1 MAIRLDKLNRNNLDE
16 IYTNRIVAA
25 HQNEVMFFENEF
37 GWLLVPEDIHD
48 EILTELKSYSSLPK
62 VHEIE
67 KILKIK
73 FNSPDNIFYLHRE
86 IINIPRSSIKL
97 ETRIL
102 SKEDQRLFEQFESE
116 TSKVDLDNAY
126 VELDHTI
133 VVGSFQN
140 GKLVGVASAYEW
152 QEKSIQYDIG
162 VVTNSKYQ
170 GKGVGYDLVKM
181 LSNEILRQGFIPQY
195 RCQQDNT
202 ASLKLAE
209 KLGFELL
216 GNLYIEIKK

>member
-1 MAIRLDKLNRNNLDE
+1 MTIRLDKLNRENESNLHTKKIIE
-16 IYTNRIVAA
+16 A
-25 HQNEVMFFENEF
+25 HQDEVMFFENEF
-37 GWLLVPEDIHD
+37 GWLLVPKDIYD
-48 EILTELKSYSSLPK
+48 EIINKFQSYRSLPQA
-62 VHEIE
+62 HEIE
-67 KILKIK
+67 NILKIK
-73 FNSPDNIFYLHRE
+73 FNSPDNIFYLHHE
-86 IINIPRSSIKL
+86 IAENDTASSNF
-97 ETRIL
+97 ETRL
-102 SKEDQRLFEQFESE
+102 LVKEDKNLFEQFESE
-116 TSKVDLDNAY
+116 TSEVDLDNAY

-152 QEKSIQYDIG
+152 QEESIQYDIG

-170 GKGVGYDLVKM
+170 GKGIGYDLVKT
-181 LSNEILRQGFIPQY
+181 LSNEILRRGYIPQY

-216 GNLYIEIKK
+216 GKLYIEIKE